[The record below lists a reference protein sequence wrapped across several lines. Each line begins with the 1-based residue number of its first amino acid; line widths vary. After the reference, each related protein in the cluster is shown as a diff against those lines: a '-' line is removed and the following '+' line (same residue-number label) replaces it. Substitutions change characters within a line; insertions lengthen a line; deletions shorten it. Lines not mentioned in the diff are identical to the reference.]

1 MNFLQSIFPH
11 KGTFKL
17 AFVGMA
23 CLLFFI
29 PLVKAEEQVK
39 RETASVNKLSNNLV
53 QLSQQK
59 VCPSVELLPT
69 RSFETDKYYVF
80 ICRGNQKSP
89 LGYYVRFTKNG
100 GTKITIPVSSKIG
113 ETYLATK
120 GEATY
125 VVTPYEL
132 VVTKVNRRDRVIFRE
147 KVNNA
152 IAADGQPLARACPDG
167 NTTFVEAETKNFI
180 VYICGR
186 EVPDSY
192 VAVARNG
199 NNRIALPLQK
209 YNSSG
214 NMEDSQYVAVN
225 GDIRYILTRK
235 LLKVSRDGR
244 NIVKE
249 KVLHWN

>member
-1 MNFLQSIFPH
+1 MNFLQSVFHH
-11 KGTFKL
+11 KANFKL
-17 AFVGMA
+17 AFASMT

-29 PLVKAEEQVK
+29 PLVKAEEQVNT
-39 RETASVNKLSNNLV
+39 EAASVNKPSNNLV
-53 QLSQQK
+53 QLAQQK
-59 VCPSVELLPT
+59 VCPSAELLPT
-69 RSFETDKYYVF
+69 RSFETDKHYVF
-80 ICRGNQKSP
+80 ICRGNQKNP
-89 LGYYVRFTKNG
+89 LGYYVRFPKNG
-100 GTKITIPVSSKIG
+100 SSKTTIPVSNKIG

-120 GEATY
+120 GEVTY
-125 VVTPYEL
+125 SVTPYEL
-132 VVTKVNRRDRVIFRE
+132 VVMKVNRRDRFVFRE
-147 KVNNA
+147 KVNRA
-152 IAADGQPLARACPDG
+152 IAADGQPLARGCPDG

-186 EVPDSY
+186 QVPDSY

-209 YNSSG
+209 YSHRNV
-214 NMEDSQYVAVN
+214 EDSHYVAVN
-225 GDIRYILTRK
+225 GDIRYLLTRK